1 MHDIHIH
8 EIHIVMENIE
18 FTRFIERYLDNKM
31 EPSERK
37 WFEKEMEGNL
47 WLKKELEL
55 RRKANEIT
63 SNFDAVKLREKLQK
77 AEMRHRNESVI
88 GKAVKKVPVN
98 YAAIFIGLIIISTLV
113 LLSGN
118 SLNIRSF
125 TGKALDDYN
134 ALTIHRSGDINVPA
148 ELTRGMELSRQGKY
162 NDAIQQF
169 EMLVDGDQS
178 SIQSNFLNGM
188 ANMQIDE
195 YRKAIES
202 FDIVISHNDNMFIED
217 ASYYMGLSYLNIEEN
232 EKARTILEGLI
243 SSDSRYRKSAK
254 KALKSID

>member
-1 MHDIHIH
+1 
-8 EIHIVMENIE
+8 MEKIE

-55 RRKANEIT
+55 RRKANEIAA
-63 SNFDAVKLREKLQK
+63 NFDAVKLRQKLQK
-77 AEMRHRNESVI
+77 AEMNHRNESAI

-113 LLSGN
+113 VLSGN
-118 SLNIRSF
+118 SINIRSF
-125 TGKALDDYN
+125 TGNAVDNYN
-134 ALTIHRSGDINVPA
+134 ALTIHRSGNINAPA
-148 ELTRGMELSRQGKY
+148 ELTRGMELYRQGKY
-162 NDAIQQF
+162 DEAIEQF
-169 EMLVDGDQS
+169 VLLVDGDQS
-178 SIQSNFLNGM
+178 TIQSNFLNGM
-188 ANMQIDE
+188 ANMQINE

-217 ASYYMGLSYLNIEEN
+217 ASYYLGLSYLNIEEN
-232 EKARTILEGLI
+232 DKARTILEGII
-243 SSDSRYRKSAK
+243 SSESRYRKDAK
-254 KALKSID
+254 KVLKSIN